1 MATTENNYTG
11 NGTKTSY
18 TFSFPYIKK
27 EDVKVTLDDIG
38 TTAFTINDNTPTQVD
53 FTVAPPDGVAIRIFR
68 ETDTTATSSTFFP
81 GSAIRAQDL
90 NANFEQALYIGQ
102 EEENKIQDVIS
113 GGIAD
118 GSVTNT
124 KIADAN
130 VTTAKIADAN
140 VTTAKIADANV
151 TTAKI
156 ADANVTTA
164 KIADANV
171 TTAKIADANVT
182 TAKIADANVTTAKIA
197 DANVTTAKIADAN
210 VTTAKIADANVTTA
224 KIADANVTT
233 AKIADANVTTAKI
246 ANSAVTTAKLDNGAV
261 TTDKLANGAVTTAKL
276 DTSVT
281 NLFNDYLPLAGG
293 TMTGNIVFAP
303 GQTLGTGNGF
313 ISNSSATFTG
323 TTGSEN
329 ADDYTFSIPSNA
341 KRIVINFLR
350 LSRVDSSLR
359 VLGINIGDSQGLWT
373 SGENQVSHGFDIS
386 VAAYSTQQ
394 TGVVTSTRT
403 LQDTCIPIGFVGGGN
418 SDAYSN
424 SGTLT
429 LFRITDSSNNYFS
442 GTGTTSLAKEGR
454 IDEYANAQSTRNSGK
469 IVVDHVSSSLPV
481 SQFSFIYSN
490 QFNATA
496 SYGLN
501 GYVSIDYYSNI

>member
-124 KIADAN
+124 
-130 VTTAKIADAN
+130 
-140 VTTAKIADANV
+140 KIADANV

-386 VAAYSTQQ
+386 VAAYSPYQ

-403 LQDTCIPIGFVGGGN
+403 LKDTFIPIGFVGGGS

-442 GTGTTSLAKEGR
+442 GTGTTSLAKEAR
-454 IDEYANAQSTRNSGK
+454 PDEYANAQSTRNSGK

-481 SQFSFIYSN
+481 SQFSFICSN
-490 QFNATA
+490 VGNASA
-496 SYGLN
+496 FYGLN

>member
-224 KIADANVTT
+224 KIA
-233 AKIADANVTTAKI
+233 
-246 ANSAVTTAKLDNGAV
+246 NSAVTTAKLDNGAV

-303 GQTLGTGNGF
+303 GQTLGTVNGF

-386 VAAYSTQQ
+386 VAAYSPYQ
-394 TGVVTSTRT
+394 TGVVTSSTRT
-403 LQDTCIPIGFVGGGN
+403 LQDTCIPIGFVGGGS

-442 GTGTTSLAKEGR
+442 GTGTTSLAKEGYTY
-454 IDEYANAQSTRNSGK
+454 EYANDGSGSTRNSGK
-469 IVVDHVSSSLPV
+469 ILVDHVSSSLPV

>member
-68 ETDTTATSSTFFP
+68 ETDTTVTSSTFFP

-118 GSVTNT
+118 GS
-124 KIADAN
+124 
-130 VTTAKIADAN
+130 
-140 VTTAKIADANV
+140 
-151 TTAKI
+151 
-156 ADANVTTA
+156 
-164 KIADANV
+164 
-171 TTAKIADANVT
+171 
-182 TAKIADANVTTAKIA
+182 
-197 DANVTTAKIADAN
+197 VTTAKIADAN

-303 GQTLGTGNGF
+303 GQTFGTGNGF

-350 LSRVDSSLR
+350 LSRVDSSTR
-359 VLGINIGDSQGLWT
+359 VLGIYIGDSQGLWT
-373 SGENQVSHGFDIS
+373 SGENQVSHGFDFS

-394 TGVVTSTRT
+394 TKVVTSTRT
-403 LQDTCIPIGFVGGGN
+403 LKDTCIPIGFVGGGN

-442 GTGTTSLAKEGR
+442 GTGTTSLAKEAR
-454 IDEYANAQSTRNSGK
+454 IDEYSNDGSGAQSTRNSGK
-469 IVVDHVSSSLPV
+469 ILVDHVSSSLPV
-481 SQFSFIYSN
+481 SQFSFICSN
-490 QFNATA
+490 VGNQHAF
-496 SYGLN
+496 YGLN